1 MIRSI
6 FHGLGT
12 AVLIALGIM
21 LFTVA
26 FFVNAVRKIFGR

>member
-1 MIRSI
+1 MIRAI
-6 FHGLGT
+6 LHGIGS